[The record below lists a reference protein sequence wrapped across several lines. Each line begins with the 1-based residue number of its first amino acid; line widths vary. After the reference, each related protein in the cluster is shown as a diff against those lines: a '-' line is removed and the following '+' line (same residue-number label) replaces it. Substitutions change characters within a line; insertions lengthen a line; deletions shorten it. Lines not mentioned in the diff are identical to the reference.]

1 MIATLMGDPSSCSQ
15 LGGDLRTRAA
25 TLLTAREALAD
36 ARSAGSRAGS
46 RLASPDLPDLP
57 DLPERDQRLLDTLVD
72 RLDAAGAALQRYA
85 QELAEQAEEL
95 RRLEAEVS
103 RAGLTLDGLQVVEPW
118 GLATV
123 DAASHRRAELPGLA
137 ARAERLASRVGRSRG
152 ALQRTLTEATGVLA
166 RAAADT
172 RASLGR

>member
-1 MIATLMGDPSSCSQ
+1 MIATITGDPSSCSQ

-25 TLLTAREALAD
+25 TLLTAREALA
-36 ARSAGSRAGS
+36 AAGTAGPRAGS
-46 RLASPDLPDLP
+46 GRTLSTNHRHRL
-57 DLPERDQRLLDTLVD
+57 ERDQRLLDTLVD
-72 RLDAAGAALQRYA
+72 RLDGAGAALQRYA

-95 RRLEAEVS
+95 RRLESDVA
-103 RAGLTLDGLQVVEPW
+103 RAGLTLDGLRVVEPW
-118 GLATV
+118 GVATT

-152 ALQRTLTEATGVLA
+152 ALQRTLAEATGVLA